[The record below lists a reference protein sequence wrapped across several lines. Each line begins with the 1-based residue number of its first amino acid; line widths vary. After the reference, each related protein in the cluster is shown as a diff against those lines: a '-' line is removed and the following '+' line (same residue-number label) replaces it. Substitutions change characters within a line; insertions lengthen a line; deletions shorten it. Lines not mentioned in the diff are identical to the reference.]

1 MDRRREGEEGRKDER
16 LDEERLRVEVMRW
29 EKEREG
35 GLMGERRGEET
46 NGTVGVEKTERKR

>member
-29 EKEREG
+29 EKVREG

-46 NGTVGVEKTERKR
+46 NGTVGVEKMERKR